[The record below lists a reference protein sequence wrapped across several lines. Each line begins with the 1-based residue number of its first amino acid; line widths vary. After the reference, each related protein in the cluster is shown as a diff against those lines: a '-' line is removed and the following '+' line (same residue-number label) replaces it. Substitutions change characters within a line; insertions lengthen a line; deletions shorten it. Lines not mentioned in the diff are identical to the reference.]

1 MRTVASVKASATT
14 HPTVRQR
21 FDLTLGPGVTGLVG
35 RNGSGKSTL
44 LNFIAGRVGA
54 PLVTGTCTCSHP
66 VRLLDQQAALS
77 MRLMDLFG
85 VTEPLLDLWRALRGE
100 ATKAAFE
107 AIDWTLEERL
117 LVQLDRFGLSDVE
130 LNRRLGTLS
139 GGQQLRARLAA
150 LFFDAPEI
158 VLLDEPTN
166 ALDRDGQ
173 AMVAQAL
180 RDHSRIH
187 GGIACV
193 ASHDRHL
200 LDQMDRIVSLDPDG
214 GVTVFGGGWTAFAA
228 ARDADLAR
236 LEQASTRMQ
245 RQEKQTEAKRRESAA
260 RQDRRARQG
269 RKLRDGSQSKMLL
282 DKAKEGAQNSASGR
296 IMAEAR
302 KKAALEGERAEIA
315 QKIEVKT
322 PVHMDF
328 PAVHLPPTKQI
339 LQLGDAV
346 FAVGGQHIGPINLS
360 MVGPARLR
368 VSGPNGAGKST
379 LLRAISGEIAPMSG
393 QVNRLVPCAMLDQNG
408 GFDQDTG
415 SLIAA
420 AEQAFPSVAEAQ
432 LRACLARAGFRGDA
446 AHAPVQEL
454 SGGEKMRARIA
465 LLAASPE
472 VPPLLLLDEPT
483 NHLDL
488 AALETLELGLSQW
501 RGAMIVVT
509 HDDVFAQKMAFTDV
523 ISGPFA

>member
-1 MRTVASVKASATT
+1 
-14 HPTVRQR
+14 
-21 FDLTLGPGVTGLVG
+21 
-35 RNGSGKSTL
+35 
-44 LNFIAGRVGA
+44 
-54 PLVTGTCTCSHP
+54 
-66 VRLLDQQAALS
+66 
-77 MRLMDLFG
+77 
-85 VTEPLLDLWRALRGE
+85 
-100 ATKAAFE
+100 
-107 AIDWTLEERL
+107 
-117 LVQLDRFGLSDVE
+117 
-130 LNRRLGTLS
+130 
-139 GGQQLRARLAA
+139 
-150 LFFDAPEI
+150 
-158 VLLDEPTN
+158 
-166 ALDRDGQ
+166 
-173 AMVAQAL
+173 
-180 RDHSRIH
+180 
-187 GGIACV
+187 
-193 ASHDRHL
+193 
-200 LDQMDRIVSLDPDG
+200 
-214 GVTVFGGGWTAFAA
+214 
-228 ARDADLAR
+228 
-236 LEQASTRMQ
+236 
-245 RQEKQTEAKRRESAA
+245 
-260 RQDRRARQG
+260 
-269 RKLRDGSQSKMLL
+269 
-282 DKAKEGAQNSASGR
+282 
-296 IMAEAR
+296 
-302 KKAALEGERAEIA
+302 
-315 QKIEVKT
+315 
-322 PVHMDF
+322 
-328 PAVHLPPTKQI
+328 

-488 AALETLELGLSQW
+488 AALEALELGLSQW

-509 HDDVFAQKMAFTDV
+509 HDDVLPKKWRLPT
-523 ISGPFA
+523 

>member
-1 MRTVASVKASATT
+1 MRTVASVKASATAR
-14 HPTVRQR
+14 PTVRQT

-44 LNFIAGRVGA
+44 LNFIAGRIGA
-54 PLVTGTCTCSHP
+54 PLVTGLCTCSHP
-66 VRLLDQQAALS
+66 ARLLDQQANPLR
-77 MRLMDLFG
+77 RLMDLFG

-107 AIDWTLEERL
+107 TIDWTLEERL
-117 LVQLDRFGLSDVE
+117 LAQLDRFGLSDVD
-130 LNRRLGTLS
+130 LSRTLGTLS

-187 GGIACV
+187 GGIALV

-236 LEQASTRMQ
+236 LQQTSARMV
-245 RQEKQTEAKRRESAA
+245 RQVKHTEAQRRESAA

-269 RKLRDGSQSKMLL
+269 RKLRDGSQSKLLL
-282 DKAKEGAQNSASGR
+282 DMAKESAQSSASAR
-296 IMAEAR
+296 ITAEAR
-302 KKAALEGERAEIA
+302 KKAALEAERTEIA
-315 QKIEVKT
+315 QKIEVRT

-328 PAVHLPPTKQI
+328 PAVHVPPTKQMF
-339 LQLGDAV
+339 QLDEAV
-346 FAVGGQHIGPINLS
+346 FTVGDQKIGPISLS
-360 MVGPARLR
+360 LVGPARLR
-368 VSGPNGAGKST
+368 LSGPNGVGKST
-379 LLRAISGEIAPMSG
+379 LLRAISGQIAPISG

-408 GFDQDTG
+408 GFSHDAG

-420 AEQAFPSVAEAQ
+420 AEQAFPSVAGAQ

-446 AHAPVQEL
+446 AHAPVQDL

-465 LLAASPE
+465 LLAARPE

-488 AALETLELGLSQW
+488 AALEALELGLSQW
-501 RGAMIVVT
+501 RGAMIV
-509 HDDVFAQKMAFTDV
+509 
-523 ISGPFA
+523 